1 MVNEN
6 ELRARRNMI
15 ILMANGMPE
24 ALVMDADKLDD
35 RMNDLFIEKIG
46 CRDFTSE
53 DEEASYVKGAEQMM
67 FAEAVKVFEQS
78 KGD

>member
-46 CRDFTSE
+46 CRNFDSE
-53 DEEASYVKGAEQMM
+53 KEEANYVAGVEMMM
-67 FAEAVKVFEQS
+67 FVDALQRLTRA
-78 KGD
+78 